1 MNLNSGQCTLR
12 FMHTYGIPFAF
23 GQMDALI
30 FVRVFD
36 TQLAG
41 GTD

>member
-1 MNLNSGQCTLR
+1 VTLNSGQCTLR
-12 FMHTYGIPFAF
+12 FMHTYGIPLTY
-23 GQMDALI
+23 GQMDVLT

-36 TQLAG
+36 TRLAA